1 MAAGPT
7 YSPIE
12 AKTLG
17 TATSTVTFSSI
28 SGSYTDL
35 VLVATANVSASGYSK
50 LYFNGV
56 TTTTY
61 SATHLYG
68 TGTVIGTAR
77 QTTGDGL
84 GYIQCY
90 YIFTGSNQAMLEINL
105 QNYSNTTTNKTFL
118 IKESDA
124 TYEIQ
129 AKAGLWQSTNA
140 ITSITLERVT
150 GNWSVGSTFTL
161 YGILAA

>member
-1 MAAGPT
+1 
-7 YSPIE
+7 
-12 AKTLG
+12 
-17 TATSTVTFSSI
+17 
-28 SGSYTDL
+28 
-35 VLVATANVSASGYSK
+35 
-50 LYFNGV
+50 
-56 TTTTY
+56 
-61 SATHLYG
+61 
-68 TGTVIGTAR
+68 
-77 QTTGDGL
+77 
-84 GYIQCY
+84 
-90 YIFTGSNQAMLEINL
+90 MLEINL